1 MRLGILKEIYDGEFR
16 VAITPNIAQ
25 SFIKMGLDVLLEKD
39 AGIKAGFL
47 DKDYLEVGVKIVSK
61 EDIYTSDI
69 IVKLNAPAAE
79 ELKLFKDGVKLIC
92 HMDSFNNKDL
102 FPTLIAKKI
111 ESYAL
116 ELMPRISRA
125 QACDILSSQSNLVG
139 YQSVIASANFGN
151 LVFPMMMTSA
161 GSIPPAR
168 VFVIGVG
175 VAGLQA
181 IATAKRLGAM
191 VSAYDVRIQTKEQV
205 ESLGAK
211 FVEVDLT
218 QAQSGVYAQERTPEY
233 QAKEK
238 EVLLNHIAKQD
249 VIITTALVMG
259 KKAPI
264 LIDEEMFSHIK
275 KGAIVVDLAVF
286 SGGNCAYSKPNELV
300 EKNGV
305 KIVGYNLINNVS
317 CDASKLFAKNVLN
330 FLSPHIA
337 NSTFN
342 PNYED
347 DLIKGTLLS
356 SQGSIVHS
364 LLQNI

>member
-1 MRLGILKEIYDGEFR
+1 MKIGILKEIYDGEFR

-25 SFIKMGLDVLLEKD
+25 SFIKMGVEVLCEKD
-39 AGIKAGFL
+39 AGVKAGFL
-47 DKDYLEVGVKIVSK
+47 DKDYMDVGVKLSNK
-61 EDIYTSDI
+61 EDVYSSDI
-69 IVKLNAPAAE
+69 IVKLNAPSIE
-79 ELKLFKDGVKLIC
+79 ELKLFKDGVKLVC

-102 FPTLIAKKI
+102 FPILIAKKI

-139 YQSVIASANFGN
+139 YQSVIASAYFGN

-211 FVEVDLT
+211 FVEVDS
-218 QAQSGVYAQERTPEY
+218 QQVQSGVYATERTPQY

-249 VIITTALVMG
+249 VIITTALIMG
-259 KKAPI
+259 KKAPT
-264 LIDEEMFSHIK
+264 LIEF
-275 KGAIVVDLAVF
+275 LLR
-286 SGGNCAYSKPNELV
+286 KP
-300 EKNGV
+300 
-305 KIVGYNLINNVS
+305 
-317 CDASKLFAKNVLN
+317 VLN
-330 FLSPHIA
+330 NF
-337 NSTFN
+337 
-342 PNYED
+342 
-347 DLIKGTLLS
+347 
-356 SQGSIVHS
+356 
-364 LLQNI
+364 